1 MYQILNLFLSLS
13 QTSDS
18 VLFWTRG
25 VAYTDEGSYMCWA
38 SNYLGS
44 INQTQSIKVN
54 GKTNNT
60 VMIIIIIIIES
71 MYI

>member
-1 MYQILNLFLSLS
+1 MHMYQILTFSLSLS

-25 VAYTDEGSYMCWA
+25 VAYTDEGSYTCRA

-60 VMIIIIIIIES
+60 VTIIIIIVS

>member
-1 MYQILNLFLSLS
+1 M
-13 QTSDS
+13 
-18 VLFWTRG
+18 
-25 VAYTDEGSYMCWA
+25 AYTDEGSYTCRA

-60 VMIIIIIIIES
+60 VTIIIIIIES

>member
-1 MYQILNLFLSLS
+1 MYQILTFSLSLS

-25 VAYTDEGSYMCWA
+25 VAYTDEGSYTCRA

-44 INQTQSIKVN
+44 VNQTQSIKVN

-60 VMIIIIIIIES
+60 VMILIVIVS

>member
-1 MYQILNLFLSLS
+1 M
-13 QTSDS
+13 
-18 VLFWTRG
+18 
-25 VAYTDEGSYMCWA
+25 AYTDEGSYTCRA

-60 VMIIIIIIIES
+60 VTIIIIIIVS
-71 MYI
+71 MYIKNFTFLPF

>member
-25 VAYTDEGSYMCWA
+25 VAYTDEGSYTCRA

-44 INQTQSIKVN
+44 VNQTQSIKVN

-60 VMIIIIIIIES
+60 VMILIVIVS